1 MIGGSKTT
9 SAGAVAE
16 RERSTWLARSCPWCA
31 TLFVLGAALLFGGA
45 AGNWFASEAGL
56 PMRLLQLAAGSM
68 LMGAGV
74 SMTGSLLFGRNP
86 IRWGMGM
93 PFLVY
98 FGGLLMAVVFGRDGA
113 SMLLYSAPL
122 TLGLA
127 FASGVMSA
135 FLVDG
140 VASRAAKV

>member
-1 MIGGSKTT
+1 M
-9 SAGAVAE
+9 AP
-16 RERSTWLARSCPWCA
+16 STWLARSCPWCA

-45 AGNWFASEAGL
+45 AGNWFASDGGL
-56 PMRLLQLAAGSM
+56 LIRLLQLAAGSM

-74 SMTGSLLFGRNP
+74 SMIGSLFFGRNP

-93 PFLVY
+93 PLLVY
-98 FGGLLMAVVFGRDGA
+98 FGGLLMATIFGKTGA

-122 TLGLA
+122 MLGLA

-140 VASRAAKV
+140 VARRPVRA

>member
-9 SAGAVAE
+9 TSEAAAE
-16 RERSTWLARSCPWCA
+16 IGHSNWLARSCPWCA
-31 TLFVLGAALLFGGA
+31 TLFVLGAALLFGEA
-45 AGNWFASEAGL
+45 AGNWFASDNGL
-56 PMRLLQLAAGSM
+56 LMRLLQLAAGSM
-68 LMGAGV
+68 LMGAAV

-98 FGGLLMAVVFGRDGA
+98 FGGLLMAAIFGKDGA
-113 SMLLYSAPL
+113 STLLYSAPL
-122 TLGLA
+122 MLGLA

-140 VASRAAKV
+140 FARRSVKA

>member
-9 SAGAVAE
+9 TGEAVAE
-16 RERSTWLARSCPWCA
+16 MEHSTWLSRSCPWCA
-31 TLFVLGAALLFGGA
+31 TLFVLGAALLFGGV
-45 AGNWFASEAGL
+45 AGNWFASENGL
-56 PMRLLQLAAGSM
+56 LIRLLQLSAGSM

-74 SMTGSLLFGRNP
+74 SMIGSLLFGRNP

-98 FGGLLMAVVFGRDGA
+98 FGGLLMAMIFGKDGA

-122 TLGLA
+122 MLGLA
-127 FASGVMSA
+127 FAAGVMSA
-135 FLVDG
+135 FMIDG
-140 VASRAAKV
+140 VTRRRAKA